1 MKNSEKKTLDFSLK
15 NCMFVST
22 IFHHFPIRPPFI
34 LFFSHF
40 LISGVRLQN
49 WSKLGLYLVMATVIM
64 FALTDS
70 RSDVQN
76 NRSEKPDPARAPKR
90 FWAYGLKT

>member
-1 MKNSEKKTLDFSLK
+1 MQFFKLKSDFFRNVHVK
-15 NCMFVST
+15 MY
-22 IFHHFPIRPPFI
+22 
-34 LFFSHF
+34 LFSNF

-49 WSKLGLYLVMATVIM
+49 LSKLGLYLVMATVIM

-76 NRSEKPDPARAPKR
+76 KRSEKHNSARAPKR
-90 FWAYGLKT
+90 FWAYGLNT